1 MKKRILTIILC
12 LNLFSLLSCFD
23 CSDYKYYDYSGIK
36 ILVNNPFVA
45 LEDENLSLSVHN
57 EGGRFL
63 AQTKKINNFGNSLY
77 AFGCDEGFGGEKY
90 PLVRISIMSD
100 SDFNSEYLANN
111 ELNDIVYVRGTNI
124 DGEYDVLDKVSNFQP
139 SKINLA
145 YFFISLKPET
155 DKTHKITLE
164 IEKSNGEIL
173 SATSEEI
180 TWE

>member
-36 ILVNNPFVA
+36 ILVHNPFVA
-45 LEDENLSLSVHN
+45 LEDENLSLSVRY
-57 EGGRFL
+57 EGTTYL
-63 AQTKKINNFGNSLY
+63 SQTKKINNFGSSLY
-77 AFGCDEGFGGEKY
+77 AFDCDKGFGGEKY
-90 PLVRISIMSD
+90 PLVRISITSD

-111 ELNDIVYVRGTNI
+111 ELNDIVYARGTNI
-124 DGEYDVLDKVSNFQP
+124 DGEYVLDKVSNFQP

-155 DKTHKITLE
+155 DKTHKITIE
-164 IEKSNGEIL
+164 IEKSNREIL